1 MDLAG
6 LSRNVGIIVD
16 VTRHKNG
23 KNGNFRV
30 RELESSDPASQCAF
44 VQVLNYSVP
53 LFFPSLLIS
62 IDGVLQ

>member
-6 LSRNVGIIVD
+6 LSRNVGITVD
-16 VTRHKNG
+16 VTGHKNG

-44 VQVLNYSVP
+44 VQVLNYSKP
-53 LFFPSLLIS
+53 LSFPPVFIF
-62 IDGVLQ
+62 IAGILQ